1 MITILTQEFRPQ
13 RFSEVAG
20 QDLVKNLLQAIVKN
34 PDKAPKALI
43 LQGEYGTGKTTC
55 ARILAKALNCKNKTK
70 DGDACGE
77 CEFCKSNIE
86 NTIYYE
92 EFDSAMIGNVSDIK
106 DLKETF
112 YFDKSLGYKVVV
124 LDEAQLMTSQAQ
136 SALLKVLEESLTG
149 IFFVLCTTHIDKILP
164 TIRSRSLKLR
174 FDLVKEEDIKLNL
187 DNIVRIKNIDISDT
201 TLNLIVDRCQG
212 HLRDAHMLLDEY
224 LLLGEE
230 QFKKLVQ
237 SSKDLY
243 YALIYYSLKKDLDSI
258 KLIIENLECFPL
270 STLKLDY
277 ERVVL
282 EIIKVGLKIETS
294 ENIYLNAIINVFND
308 RIFNLIDI
316 LNDKKIFE
324 MFTSDKRFQSAM
336 YILIKNILIMRK

>member
-20 QDLVKNLLQAIVKN
+20 QDLVKSLLQAIVKN

-112 YFDKSLGYKVVV
+112 YFDKSLGYKVIV

-174 FDLVKEEDIKLNL
+174 FDLVKEEDIKFNL

-224 LLLGEE
+224 ILLGEE

-243 YALIYYSLKKDLDSI
+243 YALIYYSLKGDLDTI
-258 KLIIENLECFPL
+258 KKVI
-270 STLKLDY
+270 LKLQSFPIYVLKNDY
-277 ERVVL
+277 EQVVL
-282 EIIKVGLKIETS
+282 DIIKTGLGVQQTSNKWLLSVIEPFK
-294 ENIYLNAIINVFND
+294 Y
-308 RIFNLIDI
+308 RIFTLVDI
-316 LNDKKIFE
+316 LNQKKIYE

-336 YILIKNILIMRK
+336 YIIVSEILKLRK